1 MKITAEEQL
10 MYNVMKAIYESGI
23 PISFK
28 GSMVLKACLME
39 AGFTDDTRHTV
50 DIDANWYSDEW
61 PSGEQMEESIQ
72 KALRNSSINLNV
84 KLYRMYGEGRSAGFE
99 LSDSFSDEILFTMDI
114 DVNRPTVETRIYKI
128 AEIRFRGSALLP
140 MLADKLSVIS
150 SEKVFRRIKDLI
162 DLYYAAQVYT
172 PDWQAVLQAV
182 KDSGRTLGSFDGFL
196 NKPEELRHAYNKF
209 RFEGDVSKPT
219 FEDVYQTVREYIAQ
233 ILPQSTEQRI

>member
-1 MKITAEEQL
+1 MKISAEERL

-61 PSGEQMEESIQ
+61 PSGVQMEESIQ
-72 KALRNSSINLNV
+72 KALRNSSIDLNV

-99 LSDSFSDEILFTMDI
+99 LSDPASGEIIFTMDI
-114 DVNRPTVETRIYKI
+114 DVNRPEVETRIYEV
-128 AEIRFRGSALLP
+128 AEIRFRGSALQP
-140 MLADKLSVIS
+140 MLADKLSVVS
-150 SEKVFRRIKDLI
+150 GEKVFRRVKDLI
-162 DLYYAAQVYT
+162 DLYYTAQVYT
-172 PDWQAVLQAV
+172 PDWQEILQAV

-196 NKPEELRHAYNKF
+196 NKSDELRHAYDKF
-209 RFEGDVSKPT
+209 RFDGDVSKPT
-219 FEDVYQTVREYIAQ
+219 FEDVYQTVRKYIAET
-233 ILPQSTEQRI
+233 LPEKRD